1 MTSTQLYLIRHGIAE
16 DSDQYIQDGDR
27 RLTPKGQR
35 KTQQIAKRL
44 RTLELTFDLIL
55 SSPLVRA
62 YQTAEILKSE
72 GLSCN
77 LERSTDLAPSGSFDC
92 WLRWLETWRRSGG
105 TSLALVGHQPDLSQ
119 WAECLIWGVARQ
131 SFVLKK
137 AGIIGLTLPASG
149 SPVSHSLLFWLTAP
163 SLLL

>member
-1 MTSTQLYLIRHGIAE
+1 MTSAQLYLIRHGIAE
-16 DSDQYIQDGDR
+16 DSEQYIHDGDR
-27 RLTPKGQR
+27 PLTPKGQR

-44 RTLELTFDLIL
+44 HTLKLTFNLIL

-62 YQTAEILKSE
+62 YQTAEILKLE

-77 LERSTDLAPSGSFDC
+77 LERSADLAPLGSFDH
-92 WLRWLETWRRSGG
+92 WLAWLESWRQSGG

-119 WAECLIWGVARQ
+119 WAEFLIWGSARQ

-149 SPVSHSLLFWLTAP
+149 SPVSHSLLFWLTSP